1 MLNFLYRCLKS
12 ESLLVGFIVRHGILF
27 GMMDSIIGHNVLH
40 CSSRYNIS
48 IDRISKLEF
57 RPNSIDEYVRTGYDY
72 SYTAGLLSEL
82 LQCKDGT
89 LCLSESNFSSSDV
102 SAMIDILY
110 TS

>member
-1 MLNFLYRCLKS
+1 MLNFVNRCLKS
-12 ESLLVGFIVRHGILF
+12 ESLLVGFIVRHGMLF
-27 GMMDSIIGHNVLH
+27 GEMDSIIGRNVLY

-57 RPNSIDEYVRTGYDY
+57 RPNSIDKFVRTSYDN
-72 SYTAGLLSEL
+72 SYTADLLSEL

-102 SAMIDILY
+102 SAMIDILC
-110 TS
+110 TC